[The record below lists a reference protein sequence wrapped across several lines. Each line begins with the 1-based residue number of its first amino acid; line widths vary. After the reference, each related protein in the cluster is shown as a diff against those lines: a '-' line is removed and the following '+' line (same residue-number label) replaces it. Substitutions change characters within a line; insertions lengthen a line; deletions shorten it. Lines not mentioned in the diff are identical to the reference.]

1 MTKDIIPSEMGFTLW
16 NVAAVLIHRW
26 NGLLPRTQS
35 PPYNNVLI
43 ISSFEKRILK
53 QNTLILP
60 SVLFKCSCEVIHT
73 LTLFSGIFTNQL
85 FLAIAT
91 PDLRG

>member
-1 MTKDIIPSEMGFTLW
+1 MIKDIIPSEMGFTLW
-16 NVAAVLIHRW
+16 NVAAMLIYRW

-43 ISSFEKRILK
+43 ISSFKKRILK
-53 QNTLILP
+53 QKTLILP
-60 SVLFKCSCEVIHT
+60 SGLFKPNCEVIHT
-73 LTLFSGIFTNQL
+73 LILFSGIFTDQL
-85 FLAIAT
+85 FMAIAT